1 MEKSLA
7 LVLNFVNNATP
18 GLEAAAA
25 SAKEAMSSMSTQST
39 QAGNSMSSV
48 WENTGGR
55 VVSAIGK
62 IVEQSKLASLIIGG
76 SLVKGITDAV
86 NMAGEFER
94 FGKAAEYLTGSSKA
108 ADQFAASVRHIAN
121 DTIFN
126 IDQIAKMD
134 NYLVGNT
141 KNVQQSDA
149 ALRALA
155 DGVAA
160 TGGGYSELEGA
171 TRAWIQTNSKA
182 KASSEE
188 LNRQFSNANIPMLRV
203 LAQHIVS
210 DANSPLREYIATAG
224 DGGGATGVSK
234 KLATAYSTASDKIGI
249 LGEKLKLAQLKQD
262 DYTKS
267 SKKSEVGELTKK
279 IAVESAQKAYDSASG
294 TITKFNNANKQ
305 TVVHGTAAKLT
316 IKDVMAQLQSIGNLN
331 IPGTVMASEI
341 TKALNEAYGGAN
353 KNLINT
359 FSGQM
364 SLLGDVFKQVALSVL
379 GIDQNFRPVQGG
391 IINLLTNAL
400 RPMVN
405 FLQTH
410 QEDIQKW
417 AAEWSKSTP
426 ILYAVVTAILGAVLP
441 AILFIVGPILLLAT
455 VFGSLGYF
463 IGVVVEKLG
472 GFAHIVQTVQGVL
485 AAIQPYWP
493 YIEGALIGIAIVV
506 GAMLIPYLYG
516 LAAAAWA
523 AAAPLLVIEASFI
536 AAAAPIIGMIAL
548 VVLVGAAIGVLAAL
562 VIMHWSTIQQ
572 WTQQVWGGIVT
583 FFTVTI
589 PQAFTVM
596 MTAVGIWVAGVIAW
610 FAALPPAVMAWVTD
624 LFVTKIPFAI
634 GFMIGWITVQLP
646 MMLVM
651 MVMWFVDTG
660 TRVINEVATWPGRF
674 INWLANL
681 IDTAIIY
688 IIAFEVNFVNWFM
701 QIGTN
706 SVSEVSTWP
715 ARIMN
720 FLNKLPGQVATFL
733 GNLLTS
739 FVNGL
744 DSIWNKITGW
754 KDQVVNAFNSVA
766 NAISHALDLAGK
778 ALSKGFVA
786 GAGFGGNFANGG
798 IVNAPV
804 GQPVPIIA
812 HGGEKVVPLGGT
824 DVNGG
829 GSGGGSTVNF
839 YGNVNVDSDER
850 VRQLAQ
856 QISQILGRQSELAR
870 YGAGY

>member
-25 SAKEAMSSMSTQST
+25 SAKEAMAGMASSSTQS
-39 QAGNSMSSV
+39 GNSMSSV

-76 SLVKGITDAV
+76 SLVKGISDAV
-86 NMAGEFER
+86 NMAGEFEK

-108 ADQFAASVRHIAN
+108 ADQFADSVHKIAN
-121 DTIFN
+121 ATIFN

-134 NYLVGNT
+134 SYLIGNT
-141 KNVQQSDA
+141 KNVQQSDT

-188 LNRQFSNANIPMLRV
+188 LNRQFSNANIPMLQV
-203 LAQHIVS
+203 LAQHIVN
-210 DANSPLREYIATAG
+210 DANSPLRQYIETAG
-224 DGGGATGVSK
+224 DSGAAGASK
-234 KLATAYSTASDKIGI
+234 KLTTAFAGASDKLGI
-249 LGEKLKLAQLKQD
+249 LGDKLKLAQLKQD

-267 SKKSEVGELTKK
+267 SKKTEVGELTKS
-279 IAVESAQKAYDSASG
+279 IAVQSAQKAYDAATS
-294 TITKFNNANKQ
+294 TISKYNDANKQ

-316 IKDVMAQLQSIGNLN
+316 IKDVMGQLQNLGNLN
-331 IPGTVMASEI
+331 IPGTVMAAEI

-359 FSGQM
+359 FSGQL
-364 SLLGDVFKQVALSVL
+364 SLLGDVFKQVGLSVL
-379 GIDQNFRPVQGG
+379 GLDYNFRPVKGG
-391 IINLLTNAL
+391 ILDLLTGAL
-400 RPMVN
+400 RPLVEY
-405 FLQTH
+405 LQTH
-410 QEDIQKW
+410 QADIQKW
-417 AAEWSKSTP
+417 AAEWTKSTP
-426 ILYAVVTAILGAVLP
+426 ALYAIVSAILGAVLP
-441 AILFIVGPILLLAT
+441 AILFIVGPILLLGT
-455 VFGSLGYF
+455 VFGTLGYLV
-463 IGVVVEKLG
+463 GVVVDKLG
-472 GFAHIVQTVQGVL
+472 GFTNIVNTVKGAL

-493 YIEGALIGIAIVV
+493 LIEGGLIGVAVV
-506 GAMLIPYLYG
+506 IGAMLIPYLYG
-516 LAAAAWA
+516 LATAAWA
-523 AAAPLLVIEASFI
+523 AAAPLLVIDATFI

-548 VVLVGAAIGVLAAL
+548 VVLIGAAIGVLAAL
-562 VIMHWSTIQQ
+562 VVMHWSTIQQ
-572 WTQQVWGGIVT
+572 WTLQVWGGIVT
-583 FFTVTI
+583 FFTSTLPIAFGSFATMIGGWITNMVTW
-589 PQAFTVM
+589 FTNLP
-596 MTAVGIWVAGVIAW
+596 IVIMS
-610 FAALPPAVMAWVTD
+610 FLGD
-624 LFVTKIPFAI
+624 LFINKIPFAI
-634 GFMIGWITVQLP
+634 GYMIGWVTVQLP
-646 MMLVM
+646 MMLIM
-651 MVMWFVDTG
+651 MGMWFVDTG
-660 TRVINEVATWPGRF
+660 TKIITEVSTWPGRF
-674 INWLANL
+674 INWLVTMINS
-681 IDTAIIY
+681 AIAWIVT
-688 IIAFEVNFVNWFM
+688 FEYQFVTWIM
-701 QIGTN
+701 TIGTN
-706 SVSEVSTWP
+706 SVTEVSTWP
-715 ARIMN
+715 ARIMKW
-720 FLNKLPGQVATFL
+720 LNSLPGLVATFL

-739 FVNGL
+739 FANGL

-778 ALSKGFVA
+778 ALAKGFVA

-812 HGGEKVVPLGGT
+812 HGGERVVPLSGT

-829 GSGGGSTVNF
+829 GGGGATVNF
-839 YGNVNVDSDER
+839 YGNLTVDSDDR
-850 VRQLAQ
+850 VRELAD
-856 QISQILGRQSELAR
+856 QISKILGRTNELAR